1 MGLRSAG
8 SSFGITT
15 EFRYR
20 FYETPLP
27 TYASTYVRLE
37 SAEDIDRLST
47 LSKSGDVKLQFAKAF
62 HTGPVSTKLSIW
74 QQVVASWKKYAQ
86 LCIHRYA
93 PWFYSDPILGT

>member
-15 EFRYR
+15 EFKYR

-37 SAEDIDRLST
+37 SADDIDRLSN

-62 HTGPVSTKLSIW
+62 HPGPVSTKLSIW